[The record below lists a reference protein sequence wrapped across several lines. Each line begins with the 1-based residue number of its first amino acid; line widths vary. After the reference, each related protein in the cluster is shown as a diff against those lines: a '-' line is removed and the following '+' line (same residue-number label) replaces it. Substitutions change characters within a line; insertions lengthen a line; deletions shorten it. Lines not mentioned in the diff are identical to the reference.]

1 MGALAQAGAPPAL
14 NKIKIMKKLLLSCVL
29 ASVIGTFS
37 GCASDQ
43 PQASTTST
51 TTEETMVQPA
61 NPTTTTTEQTTVQ
74 PAN

>member
-1 MGALAQAGAPPAL
+1 
-14 NKIKIMKKLLLSCVL
+14 MKKLLLSCVL
-29 ASVIGTFS
+29 ASVIGAFS

-43 PQASTTST
+43 PQTATTST

-74 PAN
+74 PANQ